1 MLSYSTETGEIGGGS
16 LTVRVIGTE
25 LQLVAM
31 TEEELRLRGRIAAV
45 ELRPGGGHV

>member
-1 MLSYSTETGEIGGGS
+1 MPAPGGAVLQRGS

>member
-1 MLSYSTETGEIGGGS
+1 MEIGGGS

-45 ELRPGGGHV
+45 ELRRQGGDHV